1 RGRRWVQRKTNKAYR
16 IDRRNPEHVRSL
28 LLYTRTS
35 ATSKGGTKGE
45 MRRDK
50 ASQDPQHEAGVPIK
64 RAIRPVL
71 RQPEPPGK
79 QRSAYYIPPPTACSV
94 TIINLHAT
102 PNPLLRLPVRRYARC
117 GTAEWGEG
125 GNNSFVGG
133 IRTVE
138 EEDAEDE
145 KRENA
150 NGLDPELTNAK
161 ELSGI
166 SHLISRAT
174 RLRDSLVREF
184 PARKSAEE

>member
-1 RGRRWVQRKTNKAYR
+1 
-16 IDRRNPEHVRSL
+16 
-28 LLYTRTS
+28 
-35 ATSKGGTKGE
+35 
-45 MRRDK
+45 M
-50 ASQDPQHEAGVPIK
+50 
-64 RAIRPVL
+64 
-71 RQPEPPGK
+71 
-79 QRSAYYIPPPTACSV
+79 
-94 TIINLHAT
+94 
-102 PNPLLRLPVRRYARC
+102 
-117 GTAEWGEG
+117 
-125 GNNSFVGG
+125 
-133 IRTVE
+133 E